1 VAFVTQSTKLDGP
14 ELIEVLQVREVAYSL
29 LARLFGEEP
38 DPDFLRELHR
48 RQVFMTF
55 LYADENPE
63 VREGTQR
70 VAAHLAELETLGED
84 GFEALRW
91 DYTRLFIGPDRLPAP
106 PWESAYLTEERL
118 LFQESTL
125 EVRRAYR
132 KYGLL
137 PRNFPHEADDHIGFE
152 LEFMARL
159 CRLAADE
166 EGTPR
171 EQVLAD
177 QRAFLHE
184 HLQRWVP
191 AFARDVEAHATTGF
205 FRGAAGLL
213 KGFLEAD
220 AAFMDRL
227 MDAWSHQVSRSVEV

>member
-1 VAFVTQSTKLDGP
+1 MTPRMDGT
-14 ELIEVLQVREVAYSL
+14 ELSEVLRAREVAYSL

-38 DPDFLRELHR
+38 DPAFLRELHQR
-48 RQVFMTF
+48 RVFDTF
-55 LYADENPE
+55 LFADANEAVQKGAE
-63 VREGTQR
+63 R
-70 VAAHLAELETLGED
+70 VAASLAELETLGES
-84 GFEALRW
+84 GFEALRSE
-91 DYTRLFIGPDRLPAP
+91 YTRLFIGPARLPAP

-137 PRNFPHEADDHIGFE
+137 PRNFPHEADDHISFE

-159 CRLAADE
+159 CSLAQDE
-166 EGTPR
+166 DQAVR
-171 EQVLAD
+171 DRVLAD
-177 QRAFLHE
+177 QVAFLRD

-191 AFARDVEAHATTGF
+191 AFAGDVAAHASTGF
-205 FRGAAGLL
+205 YQGAAVLL

-220 AAFMDRL
+220 GAFMNGL
-227 MDAWSHQVSRSVEV
+227 MDAGSHHLSTSVEV

>member
-1 VAFVTQSTKLDGP
+1 MTPRMDGT
-14 ELIEVLQVREVAYSL
+14 ELSEVLRAREVAYSL

-38 DPDFLRELHR
+38 DPAFLRELHQR
-48 RQVFMTF
+48 RVFDTF
-55 LYADENPE
+55 LFADANEAVQKGAE
-63 VREGTQR
+63 R
-70 VAAHLAELETLGED
+70 VAAFLAELETLGES
-84 GFEALRW
+84 GFEALRSE
-91 DYTRLFIGPDRLPAP
+91 YTRLFIGPARLPAP

-137 PRNFPHEADDHIGFE
+137 PRNFPHEADDHISFE

-159 CRLAADE
+159 CRLAQDE
-166 EGTPR
+166 DQAVR
-171 EQVLAD
+171 DRVLAD
-177 QRAFLHE
+177 QAAFLRE

-191 AFARDVEAHATTGF
+191 AFAGDLEAHASTGF
-205 FRGAAGLL
+205 FQGAAGLL

-220 AAFMDRL
+220 GAFMNRL
-227 MDAWSHQVSRSVEV
+227 MDAGSHHLSTSVEV

>member
-1 VAFVTQSTKLDGP
+1 MDGT
-14 ELIEVLQVREVAYSL
+14 ELSEVLRAREVAYSL

-38 DPDFLRELHR
+38 DPAFLRELHQR
-48 RQVFMTF
+48 RVFDTF
-55 LYADENPE
+55 LFADANEAVQKGAE
-63 VREGTQR
+63 R
-70 VAAHLAELETLGED
+70 VAAFLAELETLGES
-84 GFEALRW
+84 GFEALRSE
-91 DYTRLFIGPDRLPAP
+91 YTRLFIGPARLPAP

-137 PRNFPHEADDHIGFE
+137 PRNFPHEADDHISFE

-159 CRLAADE
+159 CRLAQDE
-166 EGTPR
+166 DQAVR
-171 EQVLAD
+171 DRVLAD
-177 QRAFLHE
+177 QAAFLRE

-191 AFARDVEAHATTGF
+191 AFAGDLEAHASTGF
-205 FRGAAGLL
+205 FQGAAGLL

-220 AAFMDRL
+220 GAFMNRL
-227 MDAWSHQVSRSVEV
+227 MDAGSHHLSTSVEV

>member
-1 VAFVTQSTKLDGP
+1 MTPRTELDGT
-14 ELIEVLQVREVAYSL
+14 ELTEVLRAREVAYGL

-38 DPDFLRELHR
+38 DPAFLRELHQQR
-48 RQVFMTF
+48 VFTTF
-55 LYADENPE
+55 LFAEENE
-63 VREGTQR
+63 AVREGIQR
-70 VAAHLAELETLGED
+70 VAAFLAELETLGDD
-84 GFEALRW
+84 GFEALRSE
-91 DYTRLFIGPDRLPAP
+91 YTRLFIGPARLPAP

-137 PRNFPHEADDHIGFE
+137 PRNFPHEADDHVSFE

-159 CRLAADE
+159 CRLAQSEDQAVRD
-166 EGTPR
+166 
-171 EQVLAD
+171 QVLAD
-177 QRAFLHE
+177 QAAFLHE

-191 AFARDVEAHATTGF
+191 AFAQDLEAHASTGF
-205 FRGAAGLL
+205 YQGVAGVL

-220 AAFMDRL
+220 AAFMDQL
-227 MDAWSHQVSRSVEV
+227 MDARSHHVSRSVEV

>member
-1 VAFVTQSTKLDGP
+1 MTQSTKLDGP

-118 LFQESTL
+118 LFQEPTL

-137 PRNFPHEADDHIGFE
+137 PRNFPHEADDHISFE

-159 CRLAADE
+159 CRLAHENKAGQDE
-166 EGTPR
+166 
-171 EQVLAD
+171 VLAD
-177 QRAFLHE
+177 QAAFLCK
-184 HLQRWVP
+184 HLQRWAP
-191 AFARDVEAHATTGF
+191 AYARDLEAHASTGF
-205 FRGAAGLL
+205 YRGAASLL
-213 KGFLEAD
+213 RGFLEAD